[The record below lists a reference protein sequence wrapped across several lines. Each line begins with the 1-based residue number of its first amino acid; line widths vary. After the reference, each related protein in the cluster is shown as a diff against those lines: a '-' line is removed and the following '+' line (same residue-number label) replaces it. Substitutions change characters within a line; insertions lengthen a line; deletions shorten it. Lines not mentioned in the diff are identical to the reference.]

1 MGRKVLLVL
10 FAVLVVLLSAC
21 SSSKPSSNTANQ
33 PFGVTSS
40 AFAANQSIPKRNSCE
55 GENLS
60 PPLTWPAPP
69 AATKSFVLILDD
81 PDAVPVVGY
90 VYDHW
95 IVFNIPATTTS
106 LPEGVPTDKRLSD
119 GSQQSPNSAHTVGY
133 SGPCPP
139 NGQTH
144 KYVFTLYA
152 VDSLLDLQSGAT
164 KEQIMKA
171 IEGHTLAKAELAGS
185 FTASQ

>member
-1 MGRKVLLVL
+1 MGRMVRFVLL
-10 FAVLVVLLSAC
+10 AVLVVVLTACGSAN
-21 SSSKPSSNTANQ
+21 SSASSADQ
-33 PFGVTSS
+33 PFALTSS
-40 AFAANQSIPKRNSCE
+40 AFAANQTIPKSNSCE

-60 PPLTWPAPP
+60 PALAWSAAPAG
-69 AATKSFVLILDD
+69 TKSFVLILDD

-106 LPEGVPTDKRLSD
+106 LPAGVPTDKALSD
-119 GSQQSPNSAHTVGY
+119 GSQQSPNSGHTIGY

-152 VDSLLDLQSGAT
+152 VDSLLDLTSGST
-164 KEQIMKA
+164 KEQILKA
-171 IEGHTLAKAELAGS
+171 IEGHTLAKAELAGN